1 MMKIQIKSL
10 NISEKKGTKKTPQQ
24 SIELNETGVKGDAH
38 AGHWHRQVSLLGVES
53 YHKTEDASGTKLK
66 HGDFAENITTEGMAL
81 HHTKIFDR
89 FIGEGIELEVTQ
101 IGKKC
106 HNGCEIKELTGDCV
120 MPKEGIFCRVISGG
134 ILKPDAVLEYV
145 PRKIDAHI
153 ITLSDRAFQGIYE
166 DKSGPYAQKLLS
178 KYLDENQRQYQFK
191 RTILPDDEQQLK
203 TTVLQ
208 LVAKGVDIIITTGGT
223 GVGPRDITPDVI
235 KPLLEKEITGI
246 MESIRVKY
254 GLEKPNALLSRSVAG
269 VIQQTLVYTLPGSV
283 KAVNEYLTEITP
295 TIEHSLRM
303 LHGIDTH

>member
-1 MMKIQIKSL
+1 MKIQIKSL

-38 AGHWHRQVSLLGVES
+38 AGLWHRQVSLLGVES
-53 YHKTEDASGTKLK
+53 YHKTEEASGTKLK

-120 MPKEGIFCRVISGG
+120 MPKEGIFCRVIKGG
-134 ILKPDAVLEYV
+134 HLKPGDKLIYK
-145 PRKIDAHI
+145 PREIKAHI
-153 ITLSDRAFQGIYE
+153 ITLSDRAFDGIYD
-166 DKSGPYAQKLLS
+166 DKSGPFCEKLLGTFLS
-178 KYLDENQRQYQFK
+178 EIGRHYNIN
-191 RTILPDDEQQLK
+191 RTILPDDERLLK
-203 TTVLQ
+203 SKILQ
-208 LVAKGVDIIITTGGT
+208 LVANGEDIIITTGGT
-223 GVGPRDITPDVI
+223 GIGPRDITPDVI
-235 KPLLEKEITGI
+235 KPLLDKEITGI
-246 MESIRVKY
+246 MEAIRVKY
-254 GLEKPNALLSRSVAG
+254 GLEKPSALLSRSIAG
-269 VIQQTLVYTLPGSV
+269 VIKTSLVYVLPGSV
-283 KAVNEYLTEITP
+283 KAVNEYLSEILP